1 MSEVQHALDCHG
13 NTLREITA
21 AQERQLSDQSEAV
34 DAWSNEQFKVV
45 EQVSARVNQF
55 LVKELKDDL
64 PTGLSK
70 TFM

>member
-13 NTLREITA
+13 NTLREMTT
-21 AQERQLSDQSEAV
+21 AQERQLSDQSESV
-34 DAWSNEQFKVV
+34 DAWSTEQFKVV

-70 TFM
+70 TLM